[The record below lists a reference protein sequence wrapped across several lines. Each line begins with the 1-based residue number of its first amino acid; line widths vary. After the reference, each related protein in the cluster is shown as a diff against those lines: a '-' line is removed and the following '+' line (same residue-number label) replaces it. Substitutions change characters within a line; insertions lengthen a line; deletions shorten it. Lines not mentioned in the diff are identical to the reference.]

1 MNGNLPAR
9 DPSKILKKKIIV
21 IMITVLLIVAEL
33 TVIFYMISCGFF
45 IRQTQ
50 RSGGGFIFYPD
61 IDYTYDIMQD
71 EGYVELITPSFITY
85 KDESAGTSVSVP
97 EESYESYGDSATGLL
112 IRLLLSV
119 QAGDADSYNACFG
132 DEYLVAVGRASL
144 IEDGKDP
151 TGYSDGQLREL
162 GLEPSFTMQKV
173 YDAVI
178 TDYGSSRQTD
188 GSGNAFDAYY
198 YRLEYKI
205 RHNNGTFR
213 TDMDSD
219 SYRPQD
225 IVIRL
230 NADGEY
236 EIISVTTYYTEI
248 PYEETPIVGR
258 IAATAIIGAAV
269 FIGVIVLASLYIKKL
284 NGSEK
289 EDGEETSDN

>member
-9 DPSKILKKKIIV
+9 DPSKILTKKIIV
-21 IMITVLLIVAEL
+21 ITAAICLAVAEL
-33 TVIFYMISCGFF
+33 MIIFYMFSCGFF
-45 IRQTQ
+45 VKRTQ

-61 IDYTYDIMQD
+61 IDYAYDIMQD

-85 KDESAGTSVSVP
+85 KDESAGTAVSVP

-112 IRLLLSV
+112 IRLLLAV
-119 QAGDADSYNACFG
+119 QSGDADAYNGCFG
-132 DEYLVAVGRASL
+132 DEYLIAVGRARL
-144 IEDGKDP
+144 TEEGKDP
-151 TGYSDGQLREL
+151 EGYSDEQLLTL
-162 GLEPSFTMQKV
+162 GTEESFTMQKV

-178 TDYGSSRQTD
+178 TDYGSSQQTD
-188 GSGNAFDAYY
+188 SSGNTFDAYY
-198 YRLEYKI
+198 YRLAYKI
-205 RHNNGTFR
+205 RHNNGTLR

-236 EIISVTTYYTEI
+236 EIISVTTYFTEL
-248 PYEETPIVGR
+248 PYDETPIVGR
-258 IAATAIIGAAV
+258 IAATAIIGVAVLAAV
-269 FIGVIVLASLYIKKL
+269 TVLTALYIKKL

-289 EDGEETSDN
+289 KNDEEASDN